1 MREPILVSG
10 IFCLHL
16 AVLSRLCLP
25 YFNLSSRPYTG
36 GSLLLNP
43 ETDHVTPAVPLT
55 EMILFLLL
63 SNCLLQAQLAFFR
76 LTTLFAFVFDYEE
89 HFKGFLA
96 KETISAWSPKW
107 KYIWPLCGAIKCHS
121 VTEAVWCHL
130 VLGPAR
136 PNHWLPPPPGS
147 VVCACFTAAIP
158 GIAHGWGSGFDQ
170 VSVQPL
176 HPTSPHPMTGH
187 HRCAKARPP
196 CLHLGDIWRPLR
208 IPVE

>member
-43 ETDHVTPAVPLT
+43 ESDHVTPAVPLT

-76 LTTLFAFVFDYEE
+76 LTTLFAFVVDYEE
-89 HFKGFLA
+89 YFKGFLA
-96 KETISAWSPKW
+96 KETISAWSPK
-107 KYIWPLCGAIKCHS
+107 
-121 VTEAVWCHL
+121 
-130 VLGPAR
+130 
-136 PNHWLPPPPGS
+136 
-147 VVCACFTAAIP
+147 
-158 GIAHGWGSGFDQ
+158 
-170 VSVQPL
+170 
-176 HPTSPHPMTGH
+176 
-187 HRCAKARPP
+187 
-196 CLHLGDIWRPLR
+196 
-208 IPVE
+208 